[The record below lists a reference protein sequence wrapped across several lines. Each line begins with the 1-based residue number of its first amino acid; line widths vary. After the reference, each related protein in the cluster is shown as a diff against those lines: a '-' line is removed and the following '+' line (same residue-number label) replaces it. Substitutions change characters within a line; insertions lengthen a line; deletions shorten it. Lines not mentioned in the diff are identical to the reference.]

1 MKIKFYSDDE
11 LHLYKTIE
19 VRSIIIVV
27 RTVFHENGKNYPQ
40 VFLDECLYKV

>member
-11 LHLYKTIE
+11 LHLNKTIE

-27 RTVFHENGKNYPQ
+27 RTVFHENDKNYPQ